1 MEAVAAATAS
11 LAAMEQPRRPKEN
24 SYNAI
29 KEQQQRFEM
38 SLQLHKNFDSS
49 PSHYDPKSNIE
60 RGNTILAASLTILSL
75 FFFFFTLTTNTAT

>member
-11 LAAMEQPRRPKEN
+11 LAAMDQPRKPKEN

-49 PSHYDPKSNIE
+49 PCHYDPKSNIE
-60 RGNTILAASLTILSL
+60 RGTFSPLLLTIHAKLML
-75 FFFFFTLTTNTAT
+75 FYNLFI